1 MISRRGVVLGGLSLA
16 GLAAYQGASSAAT
29 PTEGASQFVK
39 WLAEQAIAALRAPG
53 MSLEQRETVF
63 RNLLRQGFDL
73 PFLGRF
79 VLGRHWRTATPEQR
93 NDFQQVFEEYI
104 LSTYS
109 YRLGGY
115 AGESFTVLSAR
126 AAGSKDAMVSTRIA
140 RPSGPPVKADWRPS
154 GPPVKADWRVRV
166 INGQY
171 KIIDI
176 MVEGVSMAVTQRCE
190 FASVI
195 KRNGFE
201 GLLTALQARV
211 DRFPAASGQ

>member
-16 GLAAYQGASSAAT
+16 GIAAYQGAISAAT
-29 PTEGASQFVK
+29 STEGASQFVK
-39 WLAEQAIAALRAPG
+39 WLAEQAIATLRAPG

-104 LSTYS
+104 LRTYS

-126 AAGSKDAMVSTRIA
+126 AAGTKDVMVSTRIA
-140 RPSGPPVKADWRPS
+140 RPSGPPVKADWR
-154 GPPVKADWRVRV
+154 VRV
-166 INGQY
+166 IADQY

-176 MVEGVSMAVTQRCE
+176 MVAGVSMAVTQRSE

-195 KRNGFE
+195 KRNGLQ
-201 GLLTALQARV
+201 GLLTALRARV

>member
-1 MISRRGVVLGGLSLA
+1 MISRRGVVLGGLTLA

-93 NDFQQVFEEYI
+93 DDFQQVFEEYI

-140 RPSGPPVKADWRPS
+140 RPSGPPVKADWR
-154 GPPVKADWRVRV
+154 VRV

-176 MVEGVSMAVTQRCE
+176 MVVGVSMAVTQRSE

>member
-1 MISRRGVVLGGLSLA
+1 MISRRGVVLGGLFLA
-16 GLAAYQGASSAAT
+16 GLAAYQGTSSAAT
-29 PTEGASQFVK
+29 PLEGASQFVK

-53 MSLEQRETVF
+53 RSLEQRETVF

-115 AGESFTVLSAR
+115 AGETFTVLSAR
-126 AAGSKDAMVSTRIA
+126 AAGSKDTMVSTRIA
-140 RPSGPPVKADWRPS
+140 RPSGPPVKADWR
-154 GPPVKADWRVRV
+154 VRV
-166 INGQY
+166 IAGQY

-176 MVEGVSMAVTQRCE
+176 MVEGVSMAVTQRSE

-201 GLLTALQARV
+201 GLLTALRARV

>member
-1 MISRRGVVLGGLSLA
+1 MLGGLAVA
-16 GLAAYQGASSAAT
+16 GLAAHPGSAWAAT
-29 PTEGASQFVK
+29 PLDGASQFVK
-39 WLAEQAIAALRAPG
+39 WLAEKAISTLRAPG
-53 MSLEQRETVF
+53 MSLAQRETDF

-79 VLGRHWRTATPEQR
+79 VLGRHWRTVTPEQR

-104 LSTYS
+104 LQTYS

-115 AGESFTVLSAR
+115 SGESFTVLSAR
-126 AAGSKDAMVSTRIA
+126 AAGSKDAMVSTRIE
-140 RPSGPPVKADWRPS
+140 RPA

-166 INGQY
+166 IADQY

-176 MVEGVSMAVTQRCE
+176 MVEGVSMAVTQRSE

-195 KRNGFE
+195 KRNGFQ
-201 GLLTALQARV
+201 GLLAALRARV
-211 DRFPAASGQ
+211 DRFPVAGAK

>member
-1 MISRRGVVLGGLSLA
+1 MISRRGVVLGGLTLA

-93 NDFQQVFEEYI
+93 DDFQQVFEEYI

-140 RPSGPPVKADWRPS
+140 RPSGPPVKADWR
-154 GPPVKADWRVRV
+154 VRV

-176 MVEGVSMAVTQRCE
+176 MVEGVSMAVTQRSE